1 MIKLQHYMIL
11 AAFGSLGF
19 TSCGDSEFKLTK
31 SETDCG
37 MECDVKKLLELMCEA
52 NALEERWKAGED
64 VEEQGR
70 ALAHDVDFMW
80 DALVKKYEDQK
91 EEWFETYKSAQAK
104 SYAENGCPPNQW
116 DLP

>member
-1 MIKLQHYMIL
+1 
-11 AAFGSLGF
+11 
-19 TSCGDSEFKLTK
+19 
-31 SETDCG
+31 
-37 MECDVKKLLELMCEA
+37 MCEA

-80 DALVKKYEDQK
+80 DALEKKYEDQE

-104 SYAENGCPPNQW
+104 SYAENGCPPNHW
-116 DLP
+116 DLPWIMNSGSLSRFFYELPSGLWIETS